1 MAIPLS
7 YNFRNLFVRKTTTIM
22 TALGIALSVA
32 VLVGISA
39 LVGGLNGALAVTG
52 DPLHVIVMRQGSTAE
67 LNSTVT
73 REQFQNLKF
82 IAGIAED
89 NGEPMASLEVL
100 TVFNLPFRSNP
111 DEVANVNVRGLPPMG
126 IRLPRNGRNPAD
138 LTGPLVRPGQARSGG
153 RPRHLRDERRN
164 LDRRQAQLRPR

>member
-7 YNFRNLFVRKTTTIM
+7 YNFRNLLVRKTTTIM

-39 LVGGLNGALAVTG
+39 LVSGLNGALAVTG

-82 IAGIAED
+82 IEGITE
-89 NGEPMASLEVL
+89 GK
-100 TVFNLPFRSNP
+100 R
-111 DEVANVNVRGLPPMG
+111 
-126 IRLPRNGRNPAD
+126 
-138 LTGPLVRPGQARSGG
+138 
-153 RPRHLRDERRN
+153 
-164 LDRRQAQLRPR
+164 